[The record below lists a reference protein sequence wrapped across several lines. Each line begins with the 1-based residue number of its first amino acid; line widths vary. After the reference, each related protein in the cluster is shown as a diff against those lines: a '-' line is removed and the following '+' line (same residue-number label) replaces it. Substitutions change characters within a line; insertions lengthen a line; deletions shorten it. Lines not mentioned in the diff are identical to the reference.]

1 MKKKKIEI
9 DELMSRERVADFL
22 QTVAIGLR
30 QGSIELND
38 DEETLTL
45 TPPDILAVEIGAKQK
60 KDKSKFSL
68 ELSWKCQE
76 LAKGE

>member
-9 DELMSRERVADFL
+9 DELMSRERVAEYL
-22 QTVAIGLR
+22 QTIAAGLR

-45 TPPDILAVEIGAKQK
+45 TPPDILAVEIGGKQK

-76 LAKGE
+76 LAKGV